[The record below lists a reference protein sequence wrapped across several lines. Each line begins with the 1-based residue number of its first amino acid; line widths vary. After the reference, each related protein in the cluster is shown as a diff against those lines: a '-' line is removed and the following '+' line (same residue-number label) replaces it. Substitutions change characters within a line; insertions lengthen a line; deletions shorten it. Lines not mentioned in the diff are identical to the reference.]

1 MDKKLRKDEW
11 RDSEISPSDPLS
23 GRQTKMAFNLHSG
36 SLDDY
41 DGDGLMQRCIK
52 HRKWSD

>member
-1 MDKKLRKDEW
+1 MDKKPRKDEW